1 MKTLISLNAAKFSKF
16 IPNTA
21 HVDKLKKQI
30 RSRTFVSDVMMP
42 SPTSWLFTNRP
53 NDNLQRNQ

>member
-21 HVDKLKKQI
+21 HVDKYKKN
-30 RSRTFVSDVMMP
+30 RYALDLLFW
-42 SPTSWLFTNRP
+42 TS
-53 NDNLQRNQ
+53 